1 MFFVSL
7 INEIIMKSQ
16 KPFLKI
22 HSGRTRK
29 KNIFIFAII
38 VLSILSLASL
48 ASFLLFGIQTE
59 EKSEEV
65 ILEINGEKEIAS
77 GEEIN
82 YLITIENRERVALK
96 NVGINLKFPLGFYWK
111 SSNPTSLNPLH
122 TVYQWPE
129 LKSKEKE
136 KLEIKGQL
144 IGQTGEEKELEVVL
158 IYRPTNFR
166 SNLEKEASF
175 VTKINLSTLEIEING
190 PEKSLAKG
198 EVDYEI
204 GLKNVS
210 KIPLGKI
217 KASLIF
223 PPDLE
228 IKEIKPNPEEG
239 KNIWILEKLEPK
251 EEKEIKIKGKFSG
264 NQGQQEELKVQA
276 GILTEEGFVLQAEKS
291 LITSLFEPKLS
302 LDFTVNDQKVSV
314 ANWEETLNYLVKF
327 KNENSLEMG
336 DVEFK
341 IQKSI
346 DPYEIEIGNNQWEM
360 KEKKWNIEIENVKSI
375 PVLTSLKPN
384 EEGEIIF
391 KIILPKIPRQ
401 EEKNV
406 VLENKIE
413 ATVSFPETGNQKIKF
428 QSNPTLVKIQSK
440 VDFRAEARY
449 YNNDYQAI
457 GSGPLPPKVGQET
470 VYHIYWHLS
479 NTTNVLK
486 NIKVKTKL
494 PQGINFFQDFSQETS
509 DQNAKKGNLDFI
521 SATREVVWYLDE
533 IQPWVSIKIGFQIS
547 LIPSPEEIG
556 KILALTGPTTL
567 EAQDQFTKTNISLE
581 QLALL
586 SDLIFDPIAK
596 GKGVV
601 EY

>member
-1 MFFVSL
+1 
-7 INEIIMKSQ
+7 MKSQ
-16 KPFLKI
+16 KSFLKI
-22 HSGRTRK
+22 HSGRIK
-29 KNIFIFAII
+29 KKSIFIFAIL
-38 VLSILSLASL
+38 VLSVLSLASL
-48 ASFLLFGIQTE
+48 TSFLLFETRTK

-65 ILEINGEKEIAS
+65 ILKINGEKEIAS

-82 YLITIENRERVALK
+82 YLITIENHEKVALK
-96 NVGINLKFPLGFYWK
+96 NVEINLKFPSGFYWK
-111 SSNPTSLNPLH
+111 SSKPTSLSPLH

-129 LKSKEKE
+129 IKSNEKE

-144 IGQTGEEKELEVVL
+144 IGQREEEKKLEVAL
-158 IYRPTNFR
+158 IYQPINFR
-166 SNLEKEASF
+166 SNLEKRAF
-175 VTKINLSTLEIEING
+175 FITKINLSTLEIEING
-190 PEKSLAKG
+190 PGKSLAKG

-204 GLKNVS
+204 KLKNVS
-210 KIPLGKI
+210 KIPLEKI
-217 KASLIF
+217 KTSLVF

-228 IKEIKPNPEEG
+228 IEEINPSPEEG

-251 EEKEIKIKGKFSG
+251 EKKEIKIKGKFSG

-276 GILTEEGFVLQAEKS
+276 GVLTEEGFILQAEKS

-314 ANWEETLNYLVKF
+314 TSREEALNYLVKF
-327 KNENSLEMG
+327 KNENSLEMK

-346 DPYEIEIGNNQWEM
+346 DPYEIEAGNNQWEM
-360 KEKKWNIEIENVKSI
+360 KEKKWSIEIENVKSI

-391 KIILPKIPRQ
+391 KLILPKIPKQ

-440 VDFRAEARY
+440 VNFRTEARY

-470 VYHIYWHLS
+470 IYYIYWHLN
-479 NTTNVLK
+479 NTTNALK

-494 PQGINFFQDFSQETS
+494 PQGINFFQDFSRETL
-509 DQNAKKGNLDFI
+509 DQSAEKGNLDFI
-521 SATREVVWYLDE
+521 PITKEVVWYLDE
-533 IQPWVSIKIGFQIS
+533 IQPWESVKMGFQIS
-547 LIPSPEEIG
+547 LIPSSEEIG

-567 EAQDQFTKTNISLE
+567 EAKDQFTETNISLE
-581 QLALL
+581 QPALL

-596 GKGVV
+596 GKGKV